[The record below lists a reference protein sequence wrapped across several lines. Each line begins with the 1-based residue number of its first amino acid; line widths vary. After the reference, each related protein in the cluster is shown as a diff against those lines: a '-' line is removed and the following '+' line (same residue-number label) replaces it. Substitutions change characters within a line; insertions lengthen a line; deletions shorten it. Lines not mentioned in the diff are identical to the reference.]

1 MFFKESKRLKKKA
14 DKAKLRDFKR
24 DIFDEAIPVATT
36 SRKVLQIHRE
46 NGDGEQHS
54 LQEHDL
60 QVSQQVDES
69 RG

>member
-36 SRKVLQIHRE
+36 VATYFKFTARTEPTRIRPA
-46 NGDGEQHS
+46 
-54 LQEHDL
+54 
-60 QVSQQVDES
+60 SQS
-69 RG
+69 ASGRGQG